1 MWCLP
6 NVRTHIVR
14 VQPMTPDLG
23 VVDPNINKLARYRA
37 SKSGKSGKNAAR
49 DFHRF
54 IHRDGQTFPAKI
66 TTHEVPIRKRVKT
79 THGKRRTQERL
90 VKYPVILLSSW
101 IKSILETYPKFL
113 FGGYDPF
120 DTLGQQHYMQMFSDF
135 WKNFKMVRPDHE
147 IYQRSEADRRVTI
160 PIAIHGDEGRGLGKS
175 PVLII
180 SYQVMIPYSGPN
192 ELNSSKHLIE
202 VIVFVCCTC
211 FQHLQK
217 I

>member
-1 MWCLP
+1 M
-6 NVRTHIVR
+6 I
-14 VQPMTPDLG
+14 PDKG
-23 VVDPNINKLARYRA
+23 VVDPDINKLARYRA

-66 TTHEVPIRKRVKT
+66 TYHQVPIRRKVQT
-79 THGKRRTQERL
+79 THGKRKTQERL
-90 VKYPVILLSSW
+90 VQYPVILLSSW
-101 IKSILETYPKFL
+101 MKSILETYPKFL
-113 FGGYDPF
+113 LGGYDPF
-120 DTLGQQHYMQMFSDF
+120 DTLGQQQYMQMFANF

-147 IYQRSEADRRVTI
+147 IYQRPEADRQVAI

-202 VIVFVCCTC
+202 C
-211 FQHLQK
+211 
-217 I
+217 